1 MKRFLKLVVGLLVAY
16 LLYRLLAEYLRPMR
30 IKLEEQLSPVTP
42 DREPPP
48 PPAAPIAP
56 PPRPL
61 PEPDLLNLNQADVAS
76 LVALPGIG
84 PALAE
89 RIVTYRQ
96 QVGAFASFED
106 LTDVPGIGPALVER
120 LRALV
125 TLS

>member
-30 IKLEEQLSPVTP
+30 IRLEEQLSPVVP
-42 DREPPP
+42 DREPTPP
-48 PPAAPIAP
+48 PTAPVVP
-56 PPRPL
+56 PSRPR

-96 QVGAFASFED
+96 GAGAFASLED
-106 LTDVPGIGPALVER
+106 LMAVPGIGPTLVER
-120 LRALV
+120 LRAV
-125 TLS
+125 ATVN